1 MRAPPPPRSSR
12 PGPFRSSRRSCSSS
26 TRAPI
31 PRSTSRFSEGVK
43 EALRSGRLHRGD
55 RLPSINDAKSLYG
68 FSRDTWIKA
77 YDHLK
82 DQGYLSASHG
92 KGYFV
97 KSDAAEPRIRAF
109 VLFDTFNGFKENVL
123 QGLSDTVLRQVDV
136 EVCFHHFNPGLF
148 RRLLLEARGKY
159 DRYVVMPFLAP
170 EVAEALTE
178 LEAER
183 LLVLDIHA
191 CLPSKRT
198 PFIVQNFD
206 AQLAQALGT
215 GLKRLKRYR
224 CLTLVFPPHNH
235 DPVEI
240 QDAVLRFGRR
250 AGLQTTIVPRLTE
263 HMVQTETAY
272 LVLDDRDL
280 VSLVKHCNATGHRLG
295 KDVGVVSY
303 NDTPLKEVVAGASRS
318 SPSTSTGWG
327 CGRGSTCST
336 PSRSTRPSPPGSSCA
351 VHSRSERGVAAHR
364 SRKQR
369 ERTP

>member
-1 MRAPPPPRSSR
+1 M
-12 PGPFRSSRRSCSSS
+12 
-26 TRAPI
+26 
-31 PRSTSRFSEGVK
+31 
-43 EALRSGRLHRGD
+43 
-55 RLPSINDAKSLYG
+55 
-68 FSRDTWIKA
+68 
-77 YDHLK
+77 
-82 DQGYLSASHG
+82 
-92 KGYFV
+92 
-97 KSDAAEPRIRAF
+97 
-109 VLFDTFNGFKENVL
+109 LFDTFNGFKENVL

-303 NDTPLKEVVAGASRS
+303 NDTPLKEVVGGGISVVTIDFYGLGVRAGQHVLDPQPVHETVPTRLILRS
-318 SPSTSTGWG
+318 SL
-327 CGRGSTCST
+327 
-336 PSRSTRPSPPGSSCA
+336 
-351 VHSRSERGVAAHR
+351 
-364 SRKQR
+364 
-369 ERTP
+369 